1 MLERTTSPAPCP
13 NAAMKR
19 VLQACSPHIHPYR
32 WLVVNSMVL
41 IWSLTLIIQI
51 WTANYNN
58 FANEDITEVEYEY
71 LIYNF
76 SVCFIWLVE
85 VSFNVLDH
93 KGYFE
98 EVAEQLEF
106 GEEGLLSQSTITGE
120 LRSTKSKN
128 EVIAIYIELVL
139 AVLFFIDS
147 TSVALLHT
155 RHEVHR
161 QAEGM
166 TFDVCI
172 NMLAYSYLIYRQYV
186 DYRTTHNNNGNEQQ
200 LEEDTA
206 EDNEEQVN
214 REVV

>member
-1 MLERTTSPAPCP
+1 MLERTTTPAPCP
-13 NAAMKR
+13 NAAMKS
-19 VLQACSPHIHPYR
+19 VLRACSPHIHPYR

-98 EVAEQLEF
+98 EVGE
-106 GEEGLLSQSTITGE
+106 EEGLLSQSTYTTE
-120 LRSTKSKN
+120 RRTKSKN

-172 NMLAYSYLIYRQYV
+172 NMLAYSYLIYRQYA
-186 DYRTTHNNNGNEQQ
+186 DYRTTHNNNDGNEQQ
-200 LEEDTA
+200 LEEDT

>member
-1 MLERTTSPAPCP
+1 MLERTTTPAPCP

-19 VLQACSPHIHPYR
+19 VLQACSPHMHPYR

-98 EVAEQLEF
+98 EVAEQ
-106 GEEGLLSQSTITGE
+106 EEGLLSQSLTTGE
-120 LRSTKSKN
+120 RSTKSKN
-128 EVIAIYIELVL
+128 EVFAIYIELVL

-172 NMLAYSYLIYRQYV
+172 NMLAYSYLIYRQYA
-186 DYRTTHNNNGNEQQ
+186 DYRTTHNNDGNEQQ
-200 LEEDTA
+200 LLEEDTA

-214 REVV
+214 RGVV